1 MSLVEHCIAAK
12 AKSQNDRAELSK
24 KKITCSKSLEGFE
37 FYRGEVIYCLSA
49 YS

>member
-24 KKITCSKSLEGFE
+24 KKNHMLKIFRRL
-37 FYRGEVIYCLSA
+37 
-49 YS
+49 